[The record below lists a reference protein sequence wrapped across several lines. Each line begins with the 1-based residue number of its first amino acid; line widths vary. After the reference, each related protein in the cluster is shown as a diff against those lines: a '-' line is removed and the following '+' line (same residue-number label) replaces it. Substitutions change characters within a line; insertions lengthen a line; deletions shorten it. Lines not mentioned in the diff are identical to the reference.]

1 MAKRNLKV
9 QNIFSLSL
17 SKKAIRPRKIVKD
30 KAIVNFLLEHMKPVK
45 INFSKIKIP
54 SFLNFIEN
62 EKKDSIN
69 SNIFQVENIQNGSPI
84 EGISLF
90 NNFYDNVKK

>member
-1 MAKRNLKV
+1 
-9 QNIFSLSL
+9 
-17 SKKAIRPRKIVKD
+17 
-30 KAIVNFLLEHMKPVK
+30 MKPVK

-62 EKKDSIN
+62 EKNDSIN
-69 SNIFQVENIQNGSPI
+69 SNIFQVKYIQDGSPI

>member
-1 MAKRNLKV
+1 
-9 QNIFSLSL
+9 
-17 SKKAIRPRKIVKD
+17 
-30 KAIVNFLLEHMKPVK
+30 MKPVK

-69 SNIFQVENIQNGSPI
+69 SNISQEENIQDGSPI

>member
-1 MAKRNLKV
+1 
-9 QNIFSLSL
+9 
-17 SKKAIRPRKIVKD
+17 
-30 KAIVNFLLEHMKPVK
+30 MKPVK

-54 SFLNFIEN
+54 SFLNFTEN

-69 SNIFQVENIQNGSPI
+69 SNIFQEENIQDGSPI

-90 NNFYDNVKK
+90 NNFYDNVKN

>member
-1 MAKRNLKV
+1 MAKHNLKV
-9 QNIFSLSL
+9 KNIFSS
-17 SKKAIRPRKIVKD
+17 SKKAKKPIKLVKD

-69 SNIFQVENIQNGSPI
+69 SNIFQVENIQDGSPI

>member
-1 MAKRNLKV
+1 MAKHNLKV
-9 QNIFSLSL
+9 KNILSL
-17 SKKAIRPRKIVKD
+17 SKKAKRPRKFVKD

-69 SNIFQVENIQNGSPI
+69 SNIFQAENIQEGSPI
-84 EGISLF
+84 VGVTLLNE
-90 NNFYDNVKK
+90 FYDNVKK

>member
-1 MAKRNLKV
+1 
-9 QNIFSLSL
+9 
-17 SKKAIRPRKIVKD
+17 
-30 KAIVNFLLEHMKPVK
+30 MKPAK

-62 EKKDSIN
+62 DKKDSIN

>member
-1 MAKRNLKV
+1 MAKHNLKV
-9 QNIFSLSL
+9 KNIFSF
-17 SKKAIRPRKIVKD
+17 SKKAKKPIKLVKD
-30 KAIVNFLLEHMKPVK
+30 KAIVNFLLEHMKPAK
-45 INFSKIKIP
+45 INFSRIKIP

-69 SNIFQVENIQNGSPI
+69 SNIFQVENIQDGSPI

>member
-1 MAKRNLKV
+1 
-9 QNIFSLSL
+9 
-17 SKKAIRPRKIVKD
+17 
-30 KAIVNFLLEHMKPVK
+30 MKPAK

-62 EKKDSIN
+62 DKKDSIN
-69 SNIFQVENIQNGSPI
+69 SNIFQVENIQDGSPI

>member
-1 MAKRNLKV
+1 MAKHNLKV
-9 QNIFSLSL
+9 KKTFSL
-17 SKKAIRPRKIVKD
+17 SKKAKRQRKLVKD
-30 KAIVNFLLEHMKPVK
+30 KAIVDFLLEHMKPVK

-69 SNIFQVENIQNGSPI
+69 SNIFQVENIQDGSPI
-84 EGISLF
+84 EGISL
-90 NNFYDNVKK
+90 NDFYDNVKK

>member
-1 MAKRNLKV
+1 
-9 QNIFSLSL
+9 
-17 SKKAIRPRKIVKD
+17 
-30 KAIVNFLLEHMKPVK
+30 MKPAK

-69 SNIFQVENIQNGSPI
+69 SNIFQAENIQEGSPI
-84 EGISLF
+84 VGVTLLNE
-90 NNFYDNVKK
+90 FYDNVKK